1 MVGRGRSV
9 AVCEQPLARLWS
21 GREGRWPE
29 SVRAAAEAGPG
40 AGGAETAGAMWRSA
54 AGAWPEAGGAIVS
67 WTSNDFWMAR
77 PLPSS
82 VKTLFNAATQRPDF
96 SLKKALVTL
105 AAAAVSVA
113 VCGLARRSCSVAQ
126 R

>member
-1 MVGRGRSV
+1 MFRVTPIGV
-9 AVCEQPLARLWS
+9 E
-21 GREGRWPE
+21 RERVPYN
-29 SVRAAAEAGPG
+29 
-40 AGGAETAGAMWRSA
+40 
-54 AGAWPEAGGAIVS
+54 
-67 WTSNDFWMAR
+67 NDFWMAR